1 LLQNSFVKRKA
12 YHLSS
17 VLKPGQNLK
26 RFGQGR
32 AEGDANGARA
42 PGSQGRREPKEWN
55 HKN

>member
-42 PGSQGRREPKEWN
+42 PGSQGRREPKE
-55 HKN
+55 